1 MKLSG
6 MWGIM
11 QIVDNI
17 LPNIIIIMLPDS
29 GCLIVE

>member
-1 MKLSG
+1 MKLSR

-17 LPNIIIIMLPDS
+17 LPNIIIIMLSDS
-29 GCLIVE
+29 GCLIV